1 MGLVA
6 VDLNMYVDVDAVELD
21 GGNAWRCGGRGSRR
35 EGCRGV
41 VMMAAGLVEVAGMD
55 GMSGF
60 LVEYFLVA
68 NFPRVLITCGL
79 LLYGRCFGVLR
90 CGEWEILLRIR
101 GSDSGIRSGS
111 EIRPVCCRPR

>member
-6 VDLNMYVDVDAVELD
+6 VDLNMDVDVDAVELD

-41 VMMAAGLVEVAGMD
+41 VIMAVALVEVAGMD
-55 GMSGF
+55 GMSCF

-68 NFPRVLITCGL
+68 FRVLITCGL
-79 LLYGRCFGVLR
+79 LLYGRCLGVLR

-101 GSDSGIRSGS
+101 VSDSGVRSGS
-111 EIRPVCCRPR
+111 EIRPVYCRPR

>member
-6 VDLNMYVDVDAVELD
+6 VDVNMYVDVDAVELD

-35 EGCRGV
+35 ERCRGV
-41 VMMAAGLVEVAGMD
+41 VIMAVGLVEVAGMD
-55 GMSGF
+55 GISFF

-68 NFPRVLITCGL
+68 FRVLITGGL

-101 GSDSGIRSGS
+101 GSDSGVRSGS